1 MTPSETGRRSLAG
14 VAYASAAYLTWGLF
28 PLYFRAL
35 AGVPAP
41 EILAHRI
48 AWSLLFV
55 AALVTL
61 LRRWEPT
68 LRQLRAPGT
77 LPRLAASALL
87 ISSNWLVYIWAVNS
101 EHVLQ
106 ASLGYFINPLVTVLL
121 GVLFQGERL
130 TRRQVLAV
138 AIAAAGVGAL
148 VVRTGQLP
156 WVSLSLAI
164 TFGLYGLVR
173 KRVPVDAVA
182 GLLAEVGVLAPLALL
197 YLGWLERSGAAHFLA
212 GPRQTALLAASGAI
226 TAIPLIWFALGVQR
240 LRLTT
245 VGLLLYLNPTVQF
258 AIAVFAFGEPF
269 TQSHAIAFG
278 CIWISLAI
286 YTAEA
291 LGVARRGPSS

>member
-1 MTPSETGRRSLAG
+1 MTTSETGRRSLAG

-35 AGVPAP
+35 AVVPAP

-164 TFGLYGLVR
+164 TFGLYGLIR

-269 TQSHAIAFG
+269 TRSHAIAFG

-291 LGVARRGPSS
+291 LGAVRRQPAP

>member
-1 MTPSETGRRSLAG
+1 M
-14 VAYASAAYLTWGLF
+14 
-28 PLYFRAL
+28 
-35 AGVPAP
+35 
-41 EILAHRI
+41 
-48 AWSLLFV
+48 
-55 AALVTL
+55 
-61 LRRWEPT
+61 
-68 LRQLRAPGT
+68 RAPGT

-164 TFGLYGLVR
+164 TFGLYGLIR

-269 TQSHAIAFG
+269 TPSHAIAFG

-291 LGVARRGPSS
+291 LGAARRGPSS